1 MPLTPIA
8 NSSYLDFTGYGIS
21 NATTVQAAYNLDP
34 AFISPS
40 NHPDLDVAL
49 ILPRAQDPTALLAS
63 DWGTREQT
71 LAQLN
76 SSGTLWTTYG
86 ADPALFNTVKN
97 ALTAEGL
104 TVLDSSNGAADGNYV
119 SSAASRT
126 NDWSILS
133 VPIGNCCSADSE
145 E

>member
-133 VPIGNCCSADSE
+133 ASMGNLRR
-145 E
+145 